1 VSHGDRRRLILLRRE
16 GWPVNRKLIERL
28 YREEGLTLKRKRP
41 KRQLSA
47 VRREQSAPAGAI
59 NERWAMDFV
68 HDTLSNGRTVRVLAV
83 LDAYSRD
90 CVALEAGRAFRGEDV
105 ARVLSAAAEKR
116 ASLPKI
122 ISVDNGTEFTSRALD
137 HWACWNQVKFDL
149 SRPGNPTVNPFI
161 EAFNGS
167 LRRECLSQHWFI
179 DLDDAHRTL
188 QAWKDEYNN
197 VRPHSSFKDWTP
209 AHFGGSGPFIP
220 DPIRLGS

>member
-1 VSHGDRRRLILLRRE
+1 MGAM
-16 GWPVNRKLIERL
+16 
-28 YREEGLTLKRKRP
+28 GL
-41 KRQLSA
+41 
-47 VRREQSAPAGAI
+47 
-59 NERWAMDFV
+59 V
-68 HDTLSNGRTVRVLAV
+68 HDTLSNGRTVRVLTV
-83 LDAYSRD
+83 LDVYSRE

-137 HWACWNQVKFDL
+137 HWAYWNQVKLDF
-149 SRPGNPTVNPFI
+149 SRPGNPTVSRFI

-167 LRRECLSQHWFI
+167 LRRECLSQHWFL
-179 DLDDAHRTL
+179 DLDDARRTL

-197 VRPHSSFKDWTP
+197 VRPHSSLKDRTP

-220 DPIRLGS
+220 DPIRLGF